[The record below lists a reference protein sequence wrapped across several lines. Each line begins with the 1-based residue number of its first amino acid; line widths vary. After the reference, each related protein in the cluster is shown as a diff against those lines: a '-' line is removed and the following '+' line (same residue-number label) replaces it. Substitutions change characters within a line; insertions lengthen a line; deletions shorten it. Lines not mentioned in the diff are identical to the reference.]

1 MFLIIPLLAVL
12 FAQPS
17 GANYDE
23 SKVGAYKLPDLLTT
37 TSGVKVADAAAWRS
51 TRRPEILKLFE
62 THVFGRSPNAPA
74 AMSFRVTSIDRQAL
88 GGKATRKQVSILLSD
103 RKDGG
108 KDAPRLDLLIY
119 IPNAPNGA
127 SARPAPAFLGFN
139 YFGNQSITTDPGVA
153 ISERW
158 MRPSPEHG
166 IADNRATEKSRG
178 AQAHR
183 WPLEQIIARGYA
195 VVTLYYGDL
204 DPDYDDGFK
213 NGVQPL
219 FNRPGQE
226 RPADDEWGAIGAWA
240 WGLSRALDYL
250 EKDDA
255 IDAKRVAVMGHSR
268 HGKAALWAGA
278 RDERF
283 AMVISNDSGEGGA
296 ALARRNF
303 GETIARINNDFPH
316 WFCANFK
323 KYNGAADR
331 LPVDS
336 HMLIALAAPRPVY
349 VASAA
354 EDLWAD
360 PRGEFLGA
368 KHAEPAYRL
377 FGLEGLGVADM
388 PPIDRPVGHSIGYH
402 IRTGKHDI
410 TAYDWQQFMAFA
422 DRHFA
427 R

>member
-1 MFLIIPLLAVL
+1 MFFIIPLLALL
-12 FAQPS
+12 FSQSP

-23 SKVGAYKLPDLLTT
+23 SKVGAYTLPDLLTT
-37 TSGVKVADAAAWRS
+37 AGGVKISDADAWRRI
-51 TRRPEILKLFE
+51 RRPEILKLFE
-62 THVFGRSPNAPA
+62 THVYGRSPGPPA
-74 AMSFRVTSIDRQAL
+74 SMAFRTMSVDRNAL
-88 GGKATRKQVSILLSD
+88 GGKATRKQVSILLSP
-103 RKDGG
+103 REDG
-108 KDAPRLDLLIY
+108 PRLDLLIY
-119 IPNAPNGA
+119 IPNA
-127 SARPAPAFLGFN
+127 SRRPAPAFLGFN
-139 YFGNQSITTDPGVA
+139 YFGNQSVTTDPAVT
-153 ISERW
+153 ISDRW
-158 MRPSPEHG
+158 MRSSPEHG
-166 IADNRATEKSRG
+166 IVGNRATEASRG

-183 WPLEQIIARGYA
+183 WPIDRIIARGYA
-195 VVTLYYGDL
+195 VVTAYYGDL
-204 DPDYDDGFK
+204 DPDFDDGFK

-219 FNRPGQE
+219 FYRPGQD

-250 EKDDA
+250 ETDDA
-255 IDAKRVAVMGHSR
+255 IDATRVAVIGHSR

-283 AMVISNDSGEGGA
+283 AMVIANDSGEGGA

-303 GETIARINNDFPH
+303 GETIERLNNDFPH

-349 VASAA
+349 VASAS

-377 FGLEGLGVADM
+377 FGVEGLGVADM
-388 PPIDRPVGHSIGYH
+388 PPIDRPVGQTIGYH

-422 DRHFA
+422 DRHFS